1 VEVLIVL
8 KIGIWN
14 LNYWNLQKISYL
26 NLCQILKFDKDLKDL
41 KNMMEQYLRQLIA
54 IEFSDKKELF
64 TGFLIDYSDDW
75 ILLRNNP
82 VDFILDGFVIL
93 KNKNIEAVH
102 RDEDLEF
109 TEKVIRLKG
118 LKTNAEDIIPIRD
131 LASIVNFI
139 NNKYGILQISKK
151 SAKSAY
157 LGKLIEL
164 NDEELTIDFLDT
176 KGQFGGELSFNPEK
190 IRVIEFD
197 TDYINSLKLMLQ
209 QEKK

>member
-1 VEVLIVL
+1 
-8 KIGIWN
+8 
-14 LNYWNLQKISYL
+14 
-26 NLCQILKFDKDLKDL
+26 
-41 KNMMEQYLRQLIA
+41 MEQYLRQLIA
-54 IEFSDKKELF
+54 IEFTDKKELF
-64 TGFLIDYSDDW
+64 TGFLIDYSDEW

-102 RDEDLEF
+102 RDHDLAF

-131 LASIVNFI
+131 LSSII
-139 NNKYGILQISKK
+139 NYITNKYEIFQIAKK

-157 LGKLIEL
+157 LGKLIAL
-164 NDEELTIDFLDT
+164 TDEELTIDFLDT
-176 KGQFGGELSFNPEK
+176 KGQFGGGLSFNPEK

-197 TDYINSLKLMLQ
+197 TDYINSLKLVIL
-209 QEKK
+209 ENKK

>member
-1 VEVLIVL
+1 
-8 KIGIWN
+8 
-14 LNYWNLQKISYL
+14 
-26 NLCQILKFDKDLKDL
+26 
-41 KNMMEQYLRQLIA
+41 MENYLRQLIA
-54 IEFSDKKELF
+54 IEFTDKKELY

-82 VDFILDGFVIL
+82 VDFILDGFVLL
-93 KNKNIEAVH
+93 KNKNIEAIH
-102 RDEDLEF
+102 RDQDLEF

-131 LASIVNFI
+131 LNSIIHFI
-139 NNKYGILQISKK
+139 TNKYGIFQIAKK

-164 NDEELTIDFLDT
+164 TDEELTIDFLDI
-176 KGQFGGELSFNPEK
+176 KGQFGGELSFNPQK

-197 TDYINSLKLMLQ
+197 TDYINSLKLLIP
-209 QEKK
+209 ENAK

>member
-1 VEVLIVL
+1 MNWSLEFFN
-8 KIGIWN
+8 WN
-14 LNYWNLQKISYL
+14 FK
-26 NLCQILKFDKDLKDL
+26 
-41 KNMMEQYLRQLIA
+41 KNHMEQYLRQLIA
-54 IEFSDKKELF
+54 IEFTDKKEIF

-82 VDFILDGFVIL
+82 EDFILDGFVIL

-102 RDEDLEF
+102 RDQDLEF

-131 LASIVNFI
+131 LSSILNYV
-139 NNKYGILQISKK
+139 NNKYGIFQISKK

-164 NDEELTIDFLDT
+164 NDEELTIDFLDI
-176 KGQFGGELSFNPEK
+176 KGQFGGDLSFNPQK

-197 TDYINSLKLMLQ
+197 TDYINSLKLVIPEGQ
-209 QEKK
+209 K

>member
-1 VEVLIVL
+1 
-8 KIGIWN
+8 
-14 LNYWNLQKISYL
+14 
-26 NLCQILKFDKDLKDL
+26 
-41 KNMMEQYLRQLIA
+41 MEEYLRQLIA
-54 IEFSDKKELF
+54 IEFTDKKEIY

-82 VDFILDGFVIL
+82 VDYILDGFVIL
-93 KNKNIEAVH
+93 RNKNIEGVH
-102 RDEDLEF
+102 RDHDLAF

-118 LKTNAEDIIPIRD
+118 LKTNSEDIIPIRD

-139 NNKYGILQISKK
+139 TNKYGIFQIAKK
-151 SAKSAY
+151 SSKSAY

-197 TDYINSLKLMLQ
+197 TDYINSLKLVIPE
-209 QEKK
+209 EK